1 MNTSTSD
8 KLFKT
13 QIKTKC
19 CNLFEL
25 LIISLNKILI
35 MKLDFSKTK
44 NIYLT
49 VHIQGR
55 SFSTFFFC
63 FWCVAEECLLFQIHH
78 WSQNPALDVDKMNS
92 RIRLGVVDE
101 NCEQIKKI
109 MYQY

>member
-49 VHIQGR
+49 VHIRGR
-55 SFSTFFFC
+55 SFSIFFFC

-78 WSQNPALDVDKMNS
+78 WSQNPALDVDKTNS
-92 RIRLGVVDE
+92 RIHLGVVDE
-101 NCEQIKKI
+101 NCEQKKKI
-109 MYQY
+109 MYQC